1 MLRCAGGCFRA
12 RDTGFNPHPR
22 RGAGAA
28 IARRIISRSIWFQSS
43 PAPRR
48 GCCNRSGIRAV
59 HLPCFNPHPRRG
71 AGAARGGTRQ
81 AQRDERFNP
90 HPRRGA
96 GAASFWCLPPE
107 RRQVSILTRAEAR
120 VLRSTLRSWR
130 KSMSGF
136 NPHPRRGAGAA
147 PSFRRLIQL
156 FKLCFNPHPRRGA
169 GAAYSHDSWTLKRS
183 RFQSSPAPRRGCC
196 VQPCMPSRSF
206 PRFNPHPRRGAGAAL
221 HAKRR
226 RS

>member
-147 PSFRRLIQL
+147 
-156 FKLCFNPHPRRGA
+156 
-169 GAAYSHDSWTLKRS
+169 YSHDSWTLKRS